1 MTFSECLVSGVF
13 GIIKPAEVALLERS
27 VAWI

>member
-1 MTFSECLVSGVF
+1 MTFSECLLIDVF